1 MAAPPDLRPGSR
13 LRQRA
18 GGVAVV
24 RRGLAATARLAAGSE
39 IAAWGPRGIHG
50 NSRKARP
57 ARPCR
62 TVRKL
67 AGRGLRM
74 PRSGRTA
81 FRRGPRTFL
90 IPSAPAFQKNLSRTG
105 DALFPAQPHTAADGA
120 GAPRLP
126 ACHGR
131 HASTL
136 VSKTGRALPRRV
148 LSGNS
153 STTHPA
159 PAAGRPRALPAA
171 PHGRHARPARR
182 GQSARSDAVQSWHQ
196 NRPHNAIAARRPT
209 APLLRRDALRAH
221 PGAPRWPPR
230 WRWPAVLRRATPRR
244 ANRARP

>member
-18 GGVAVV
+18 GGVDVV

-50 NSRKARP
+50 NSRKAGP

-90 IPSAPAFQKNLSRTG
+90 IPSTPAFQKNLRRTG
-105 DALFPAQPHTAADGA
+105 DALFPARLTQQRTARAPKGFPHAMDVMRRPWCRRQAALYPGA
-120 GAPRLP
+120 SCLET
-126 ACHGR
+126 H
-131 HASTL
+131 
-136 VSKTGRALPRRV
+136 PRRTPQQPRGA
-148 LSGNS
+148 LARCLPLP
-153 STTHPA
+153 T
-159 PAAGRPRALPAA
+159 AGM
-171 PHGRHARPARR
+171 HGPPSRSARP
-182 GQSARSDAVQSWHQ
+182 DAMQSWHQ

-230 WRWPAVLRRATPRR
+230 WRWPAVPQRATPRR